1 MVIKRGD
8 IYYTDLSPVVGTEIG
23 GLRPVVVLSNDKIN
37 SSASTVVVA
46 AITSK
51 MIKPNSLFVK
61 FSGENIGLAKELGG
75 VILLE
80 QIRTLDKRRIK
91 EKIGHIDDEKM
102 KEVDQALQVLLNLQ
116 NT

>member
-8 IYYTDLSPVVGTEIG
+8 IYYADLSPVVGAEEG
-23 GLRPVVVLSNDKIN
+23 GTRLVVVISNDTIN
-37 SSASTVVVA
+37 RCTSTVIVA

-51 MIKPNSLFVK
+51 RIKLNSSRVR
-61 FSGENIGLAKELGG
+61 FSGENIGLVKDH

-91 EKIGHIDDEKM
+91 EKMGHIDDEKM
-102 KEVDQALQVLLNLQ
+102 KEVDQALQVSLNLQ